1 MKVKCIETY
10 FDNEMQRNID
20 KGEVFEV
27 SAARYD
33 VLAGNNDY
41 KTVFVEKVKEKIE
54 VEDAKAEPVVEKA
67 VKKTTRKKKA
77 E

>member
-10 FDNEMQRNID
+10 FDNEMQRIIN

-27 SAARYD
+27 SAARCD
-33 VLAGNNDY
+33 VLTGRNAY
-41 KTVFVEKVKEKIE
+41 KKAFVEKVKEVIE
-54 VEDAKAEPVVEKA
+54 VEDTKAEPVVEKA

>member
-10 FDNEMQRNID
+10 YDNEMQRIVD
-20 KGEVFEV
+20 KGEIFEV
-27 SAARYD
+27 SAARCD

-41 KTVFVEKVKEKIE
+41 KTTFVEKVKEVIE
-54 VEDAKAEPVVEKA
+54 VEDTKAEPVVEKA